1 MKAVMLSLRHQWC
14 EKIFNGS
21 KTIEVRKS
29 RPSLDMPF
37 RVYVYQTKHKG
48 GKAIVSEVLNSVYGG
63 GKVIGSFV
71 CDRIVDIQSN
81 GDDCGNYWHEWDDDC
96 DIEAM
101 CLSYEELETYLGKS
115 VGYGWHITEPKLF
128 DKPRGL
134 GEFYRSLPEKVLE
147 NGEYDCRKEWDVL
160 CIDAPEGGDYCAE
173 CPYGGRVPL
182 TRAPQS
188 WVYCETIDER

>member
-1 MKAVMLSLRHQWC
+1 MKAVMLSLRPQWC

-29 RPSLDMPF
+29 RPSIPTPF
-37 RVYVYQTKHKG
+37 KVYVYQTKHNG

-71 CDRIVDIQSN
+71 CDFIEECIPDFNPYSEEFFNYFFESGNDCLTSKEIN
-81 GDDCGNYWHEWDDDC
+81 KYGDGRN
-96 DIEAM
+96 
-101 CLSYEELETYLGKS
+101 L
-115 VGYGWHITEPKLF
+115 YGWHITEPKLF
-128 DKPRGL
+128 EKPREL

-173 CPYGGRVPL
+173 CPYGGRVQI